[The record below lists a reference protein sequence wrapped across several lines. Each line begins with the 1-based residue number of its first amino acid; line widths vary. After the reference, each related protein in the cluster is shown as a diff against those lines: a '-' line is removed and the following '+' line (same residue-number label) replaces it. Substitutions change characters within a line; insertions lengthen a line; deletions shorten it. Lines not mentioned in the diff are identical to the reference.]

1 MEAEDWLVSSIMALL
16 WINSKVS
23 VVKPKFSKEIVA
35 YNQTSVFIGRCKEN
49 HMTSQLPHA
58 VFHLSVVS
66 PEIMFVSFTN
76 LSVVS
81 LLE

>member
-1 MEAEDWLVSSIMALL
+1 
-16 WINSKVS
+16 
-23 VVKPKFSKEIVA
+23 
-35 YNQTSVFIGRCKEN
+35 
-49 HMTSQLPHA
+49 MTSQLPHA

-81 LLE
+81 LLEESQHFYPITLAQTKTTWECNTSIV